1 MIRQDFTSMLVLHNA
16 HLIQF
21 TTSHSLWLSSN
32 RWQIFIKYRIIGVY
46 TLKIFTRHSYEIN
59 RLGGG
64 GGPISYP
71 YMYIITYNSG
81 YYDGIRYLS
90 GFCCRLFLP
99 FFGGLSTLCFQFSAH
114 YQSKSFSITL
124 FHVYFFFC
132 FVHEL
137 FGLAICGATSFLF
150 RFRRCYLCNVNLF

>member
-64 GGPISYP
+64 GGANSYP

-99 FFGGLSTLCFQFSAH
+99 FYGGAKYPLLSVFS
-114 YQSKSFSITL
+114 SLSIKIIFNHSISCLL
-124 FHVYFFFC
+124 FLLFC
-132 FVHEL
+132 
-137 FGLAICGATSFLF
+137 S
-150 RFRRCYLCNVNLF
+150 

>member
-64 GGPISYP
+64 RGGYFLPIHVHHYLQFGLLRWYSLPFRLLLSIISSFFWGAKYP
-71 YMYIITYNSG
+71 LLSVFSSLSIKIIFNHS
-81 YYDGIRYLS
+81 ISCL
-90 GFCCRLFLP
+90 LFL
-99 FFGGLSTLCFQFSAH
+99 
-114 YQSKSFSITL
+114 L
-124 FHVYFFFC
+124 FC
-132 FVHEL
+132 
-137 FGLAICGATSFLF
+137 S
-150 RFRRCYLCNVNLF
+150 